1 MLGMRWSHTMT
12 CTAVQGQHLEA
23 FGRRAGREDLV
34 AVGTEQAVQ
43 RRQHVDVV
51 VDDQQGLRRLGGR
64 VVAGRQAARRRR
76 SSAPAPAAAGRG

>member
-1 MLGMRWSHTMT
+1 
-12 CTAVQGQHLEA
+12 
-23 FGRRAGREDLV
+23 
-34 AVGTEQAVQ
+34 VQ

-76 SSAPAPAAAGRG
+76 HLPQLQRGRARLK